1 MRPFSA
7 FFRLWYVLPMIYLD
21 PSSGSMMLQIIL
33 GGLAGAAVAF
43 KLFFRRVR
51 AFFGKAEPAEPE
63 SAETPDGV

>member
-1 MRPFSA
+1 
-7 FFRLWYVLPMIYLD
+7 MIYLD
-21 PSSGSMMLQIIL
+21 PSSGSMMLQIVL

-63 SAETPDGV
+63 STETPDGV

>member
-1 MRPFSA
+1 M
-7 FFRLWYVLPMIYLD
+7 MYLD

-51 AFFGKAEPAEPE
+51 AFFGKAEPE